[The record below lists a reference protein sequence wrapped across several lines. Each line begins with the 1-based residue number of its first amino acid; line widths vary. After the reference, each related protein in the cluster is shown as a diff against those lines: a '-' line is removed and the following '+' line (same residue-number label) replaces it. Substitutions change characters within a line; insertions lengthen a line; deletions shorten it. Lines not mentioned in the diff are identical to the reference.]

1 MCGKDG
7 VDEPDAEMEV
17 TEEAAA
23 GQQTLELC
31 IGSVRDFC
39 GGGKNATTINKAVTQ
54 MILEDNMPMR
64 ATEKSGMKKCFR
76 KLFPNYSLPST
87 YILEKT
93 AATAKD
99 KVIELLKESL
109 NKRVG
114 DVAVT
119 MDLVTLPKTS
129 NGVPCQ
135 YPSLPDTEV

>member
-64 ATEKSGMKKCFR
+64 ATEKSEMKKCLR
-76 KLFPNYSLPST
+76 KMFPNYSLPST

-93 AATAKD
+93 VATAKD
-99 KVIELLKESL
+99 KVMELLKESL
-109 NKRVG
+109 NERVG
-114 DVAVT
+114 DVG
-119 MDLVTLPKTS
+119 L
-129 NGVPCQ
+129 Q
-135 YPSLPDTEV
+135 